1 MNCYIKHILSLF
13 SALLLLI
20 CLYSQVSLGQQDHK
34 KIGNVP
40 LENNQEK
47 TITQTNNAKKHHVL
61 IITSQPYVTEWFS
74 ILNAAF
80 RGRISALM
88 SPETKISYEYIGSD
102 AISDPEFVTT
112 LIKLLRMK
120 YARVKPDLVV
130 GIMPTSSG
138 FLLQHGEEVFPD
150 VPKVYALPESAQIKQ
165 ILAQPGVG
173 IVEGVSDIRA
183 NIERISRFFPE
194 TKHLVVVSGMGAD
207 DLVYVAKTQQAIK
220 DVNWP
225 GTVTYLAGIPANELT
240 ENLSHLPAHSAVLML
255 TYLRDKNGKYLTTVE
270 VMDAVIKRANAP
282 IFSFYDT
289 VFGHG
294 IVGGKLSSADS
305 YGETIAAAV
314 HALIH
319 AGDQKVQQVKI
330 TAELHDIYDWR
341 QLKKWN
347 VPVSIL
353 PEGSIIR
360 YRTPSFWEENL
371 KMIILVLM
379 VFLVQGA
386 LIVFFIINIIK
397 GRRLTIELKDSE
409 QKLAAIIDFLPD
421 ATFAIDREGSII
433 AWNRA
438 IEEMTGF
445 PAVEMIGKGN
455 YEYALPFFE
464 KRQPILI
471 DFVYTWNEEVAKN
484 YLFIKKNGD
493 TLVAESN
500 ICVIKG
506 KKLALSGMAGPLYDS
521 KGNTVGA
528 IESIRDITERK
539 QLEQELIEHRE
550 QLESMVRKRTAEL
563 MDTNDRLKI
572 EIEDRIR
579 IEKMLIQSEAKYRN
593 LVESANSIIMR
604 WLTDGRIAFFNR
616 YAQDFFGYGEQEI
629 IGKNILDTIVP
640 PKESTGRDLS
650 SLAQDIA
657 LNPGAYV
664 RNVNEN
670 IRKNGE
676 RVWVA
681 WANKPIFDETGKV
694 VEILSV
700 GNDITKLIETEKELR
715 NAFEELGIAKEHA
728 EAADK
733 IKSAFLATMSHE
745 LRTPLNSIIGFTG
758 IILRERVGPL
768 NDEQKKQLNMVRD
781 SAQHLLSLINDVLD
795 ISKIEAGQLQVAYEN
810 FDMRHTIEKAVEI
823 ARPLAVKKGL
833 GLTCAISPEI
843 GTITGDRRRVE
854 QILLNL
860 ISNAIKFTE
869 KGSVEIKCE
878 SEGNNV
884 TTRVIDTGIGIKTE
898 DMETIFQAFQQIDS
912 GITRK
917 YEGTGLGLS
926 ICKKLVELMGGKIWV
941 SSVWGSGS
949 TFSFSLP
956 KERKNV

>member
-34 KIGNVP
+34 EIGNVP
-40 LENNQEK
+40 RENNQER

-102 AISDPEFVTT
+102 TISDPEFVTT

-240 ENLSHLPAHSAVLML
+240 ENLSRLPAHSAVLML
-255 TYLRDKNGKYLTTVE
+255 TYLRDKNGKYLPTVE

-305 YGETIAAAV
+305 YGEAIAAAV

-319 AGDQKVQQVKI
+319 AGDQKVQQVKM

-353 PEGSIIR
+353 PEDSIIR

-371 KMIILVLM
+371 EMIILVLM

-386 LIVFFIINIIK
+386 LIVFLIINIIK
-397 GRRLTIELKDSE
+397 SRRLTIELKDSE

-445 PAVEMIGKGN
+445 PAVEMIGKGD

-471 DFVYTWNEEVAKN
+471 DFVYTWNEEAAKN

-500 ICVIKG
+500 ICIIKG
-506 KKLALSGMAGPLYDS
+506 KKLALSGMAGPFW
-521 KGNTVGA
+521 T
-528 IESIRDITERK
+528 
-539 QLEQELIEHRE
+539 
-550 QLESMVRKRTAEL
+550 
-563 MDTNDRLKI
+563 
-572 EIEDRIR
+572 
-579 IEKMLIQSEAKYRN
+579 
-593 LVESANSIIMR
+593 
-604 WLTDGRIAFFNR
+604 
-616 YAQDFFGYGEQEI
+616 
-629 IGKNILDTIVP
+629 
-640 PKESTGRDLS
+640 PK
-650 SLAQDIA
+650 
-657 LNPGAYV
+657 
-664 RNVNEN
+664 
-670 IRKNGE
+670 
-676 RVWVA
+676 
-681 WANKPIFDETGKV
+681 
-694 VEILSV
+694 
-700 GNDITKLIETEKELR
+700 
-715 NAFEELGIAKEHA
+715 
-728 EAADK
+728 
-733 IKSAFLATMSHE
+733 
-745 LRTPLNSIIGFTG
+745 
-758 IILRERVGPL
+758 
-768 NDEQKKQLNMVRD
+768 
-781 SAQHLLSLINDVLD
+781 
-795 ISKIEAGQLQVAYEN
+795 
-810 FDMRHTIEKAVEI
+810 
-823 ARPLAVKKGL
+823 
-833 GLTCAISPEI
+833 
-843 GTITGDRRRVE
+843 
-854 QILLNL
+854 
-860 ISNAIKFTE
+860 
-869 KGSVEIKCE
+869 
-878 SEGNNV
+878 
-884 TTRVIDTGIGIKTE
+884 
-898 DMETIFQAFQQIDS
+898 
-912 GITRK
+912 
-917 YEGTGLGLS
+917 
-926 ICKKLVELMGGKIWV
+926 
-941 SSVWGSGS
+941 
-949 TFSFSLP
+949 
-956 KERKNV
+956 